1 MAKKN
6 VGQKQICVKQIL
18 GQKKKDG
25 PKIVETKEFLSPKKV
40 WSKNILVQYNQG
52 SKKTFG

>member
-25 PKIVETKEFLSPKKV
+25 PKNVETKEFLSPKKV